1 MTAGRPTKLT
11 PEIVEKAKQYLDGG
25 YEDDELVPTIAGLS
39 LYIDISRVTVYE
51 WAKDNPEFTYIVEK
65 LMGGQEKGLLKGA
78 LGGDYNASIAKLM
91 LTKHG
96 YSDRQETAITG
107 ADGGPVEIVERVF
120 VDPAKADN

>member
-1 MTAGRPTKLT
+1 MAGRPTKLT
-11 PEIVEKAKQYLDGG
+11 PELLVKAKEYLDGG
-25 YEDDELVPTIAGLS
+25 YLSDELVPTIAGLS

-96 YSDRQETAITG
+96 YTDKVEQDVKSSDGSMSPTRI
-107 ADGGPVEIVERVF
+107 EIVAPS
-120 VDPAKADN
+120 VDSKD